1 MLLLAT
7 MINYMDRQ
15 TLANLAVRITDEFQ
29 LSEEQYGD
37 LEVVFGI
44 SFACGSLVFGYLA
57 DLMPVRILYPL
68 VLLAWSAVGFATGLT
83 DGYTSLFWCRALLGF
98 FEAGHWPCA
107 LVVTHAILASSD
119 RPLGNSILQSGASL
133 GAILTPLIITAL
145 VASNTEPNAWRPPFL
160 VIGAVGVIWVALWA
174 LVMRGGMIIQPHA
187 RLGGSARRAPAAP
200 KKEKGVAS
208 EGNHRPVANSDRNL
222 SPYESPLYEPPISE
236 PPAYAS
242 EPGEV
247 AGRPWLVALFLNRKF
262 WALLLMVLSINTTWQ
277 LIRAWLPKFLQ
288 QGRGYDETT
297 TWLFNSAYYIATD
310 VGCLLAGAAA
320 LWLARSGMT
329 AHRSRLIVYGACAL
343 VSALTCVAAVLPAG
357 WPLLLVLLAVG
368 AGTLGL
374 FPCYYSFTQ
383 EVSAAHVGK
392 ITGVLSFLGWLLPSP
407 MHRYFGRYVDTYHS
421 FDLGIAIVGLAPLIG
436 LFAMLVLWPR
446 QADAPVVVAEPIPAE
461 A

>member
-15 TLANLAVRITDEFQ
+15 TLANLAPRITVQFQ
-29 LSEEQYGD
+29 LTQEQYGE
-37 LEVVFGI
+37 LETVFGVA
-44 SFACGSLVFGYLA
+44 FACGSLVWGYLA
-57 DLMPVRILYPL
+57 DVMPVRILYPL
-68 VLLAWSAVGFATGLT
+68 VLLAWSAVGFVTGLT
-83 DGYTSLFWCRALLGF
+83 DGYTSLYYCRVLLGF
-98 FEAGHWPCA
+98 FESGHWPCA
-107 LVVTHAILASSD
+107 LVVTHAILSSSD

-133 GAILTPLIITAL
+133 GAVLTPLIIFAL
-145 VASNTEPNAWRPPFL
+145 VGATTEPNAWRPPFL
-160 VIGAVGVIWVALWA
+160 IIGAVGLVWVVLWT
-174 LVMRGGMIIQPHA
+174 LVMRGGTIDQPHVGSRRGA
-187 RLGGSARRAPAAP
+187 GEPSASGRLATG
-200 KKEKGVAS
+200 
-208 EGNHRPVANSDRNL
+208 
-222 SPYESPLYEPPISE
+222 
-236 PPAYAS
+236 
-242 EPGEV
+242 
-247 AGRPWLVALFLNRKF
+247 PWLLSLFTNRKF
-262 WALLLMVLSINTTWQ
+262 WALLLMVLAINTTWQ
-277 LIRAWLPKFLQ
+277 LIRAWLTKFLHE
-288 QGRGYDETT
+288 GRGYAETT

-329 AHRSRLIVYGACAL
+329 AHGSRLTVYGLCAL
-343 VSALTCVAAVLPAG
+343 LSALTCVAAVLPSG
-357 WPLLLVLLAVG
+357 PLLLGILLVIG

-407 MHRYFGRYVDTYHS
+407 VHKYFGRYVDAYHS

-446 QADAPVVVAEPIPAE
+446 EADAPTAASAEPIAAE